1 MREKEFIALVN
12 RLEVYEREHPA
23 AYRLRVALLAA
34 FGYLT
39 LFGVLAVS
47 LLAVALVI
55 YARKFNALTISILV
69 IVIGISALIIRS
81 LLVKFAEPD
90 GMEFTRNTA
99 PGLFDL
105 VNEVRM
111 ALAGPRL
118 HKILLTRDYNAMI
131 VQQPRLGVF
140 GSRNYLVVGLPLLRA
155 LSPEDMRAVVA
166 HEFGHLSGNHGQFS
180 SWIYRVRQTWIQLLE
195 NMQQHRSDYPLFERF
210 FNWYAP
216 YFEAYSFV
224 LARAQEYEAD
234 RCSVIVSGKE
244 NSARALIN
252 LRLKGKLLDEEFWR
266 DISNLAKTQPE
277 PPEETFSEML
287 QALRDPVPLEKA
299 KLWFAETLTM
309 RHRYHDTHPSLADR
323 LAAIGYPG
331 IRESDDLEP
340 FVIADD
346 QPRADRF
353 LLARLPEEFI
363 DYQNKVW
370 KEHLSEGW
378 NERHKF
384 VGEAEQKL
392 AALAEKTKSTALTIE
407 EVWERAELMLNKEGT
422 VAAIPLLQEVVA
434 LKPDHPEANYYL
446 GDALL
451 AVGDESGIKHLEAA
465 MAKEV
470 HAIPASCSSIVE
482 FLTARERDEEADK
495 YRDRASDYH
504 EEVERGHRERNNL
517 SKKDTFTP
525 HDLTGEAL
533 EKLRE
538 ELANVPLLSSAYLVR
553 KVCKHLPDD
562 PAYVL
567 GVISKRLVGLQLDSR
582 DQKLIDQL
590 AAGDNL
596 PKYTFIFPLEHK
608 YKRLRRIFKR
618 IDGAE
623 IYRAS

>member
-39 LFGVLAVS
+39 LFGVLSIS
-47 LLAVALVI
+47 LLVVAVLI
-55 YARKFNALTISILV
+55 YARRFNALTVSILV

-81 LLVKFAEPD
+81 LLVKFEAPD
-90 GMEFTRNTA
+90 GMEFTRNSA

-105 VNEVRM
+105 VSEVQM
-111 ALAGPRL
+111 ALDGPRL

-131 VQQPRLGVF
+131 VQRPRLGVF
-140 GSRNYLVVGLPLLRA
+140 GSRNYLLVGLPLLRA
-155 LSPEDMRAVVA
+155 LSPEDMRAIVA

-180 SWIYRVRQTWIQLLE
+180 SWIYRVRQTWVQLLE
-195 NMQQHRSDYPLFERF
+195 NMQQHRSDFPLFERF

-234 RCSVIVSGKE
+234 RCSVIVSGRE
-244 NSARALIN
+244 NAARALIN
-252 LRLKGKLLDEEFWR
+252 VKLKGKFLDDEFWR
-266 DISNLAKTQPE
+266 DISNRAKTQPE
-277 PPEETFSEML
+277 PPDETFSEML

-323 LAAIGYPG
+323 LAAIGYPD
-331 IRESDDLEP
+331 IRNSADLEP
-340 FVIADD
+340 FFIADD

-353 LLARLPEEFI
+353 LLARLPEDFI

-370 KEHLSEGW
+370 QEHLSEGW

-392 AALAEKTKSTALTIE
+392 AAFAEKTKTTGLTIE
-407 EVWERAELMLNKEGT
+407 EVWERAELMLNKEGP
-422 VAAIPLLQEVVA
+422 VVAIPLLKEVVA

-451 AVGDESGIKHLEAA
+451 AVGDESGIKHLEAV
-465 MAKEV
+465 MEKEV
-470 HAIPASCSSIVE
+470 HSIPPSCNSIVE

-495 YRDRASDYH
+495 YRDRASDYY
-504 EEVERGHRERNNL
+504 EEVERGQRERNIL
-517 SKKDTFTP
+517 SKRDNFVP

-538 ELANVPLLSSAYLVR
+538 ELAQSPLLLSAHLVR
-553 KVCKHLPDD
+553 KVCKHFPED

-567 GVISKRLVGLQLDSR
+567 GVISKRIVGLQLDSR
-582 DQKLIDQL
+582 DRKLIDQL
-590 AAGDNL
+590 AEGNNL
-596 PKYTFIFPLEHK
+596 PKYTFIIPLEGN
-608 YKRLRRIFKR
+608 YKSLRRIFKR